1 MCLLEIN
8 GSTHPHI
15 YFSIL
20 YAYLK
25 STSRAI
31 DQQSL
36 TDVSNTYLSLGPW
49 VFSQNVMN
57 ERDKQEKPQVL

>member
-36 TDVSNTYLSLGPW
+36 TNVSNTYLSLGP
-49 VFSQNVMN
+49 
-57 ERDKQEKPQVL
+57 